1 MIKEIQKLNS
11 NTLEIYLKEIGKY
24 NILTPEEEYNLAILA
39 QKGDLEAKNQL
50 LLHNLKLVVSIASK
64 NIYSCVSLEDKIQ
77 EGNLGLITAIE
88 KFDPTKGYKF
98 STYATWW
105 IKQKI
110 TRSIGEQGNIIRKPV
125 NYQEKKRKVNKY
137 IEKIEKN
144 KNITPSYEE
153 IAKATGLNVSN
164 VKLVLSLEKESISL
178 NSTVGE
184 EKDSKLEDFIA
195 DDCNYV
201 LDLENEYLKKIINN
215 EIKNTFLKINDLD
228 EEEIEVLTEFGKKM
242 NKIKND
248 YNKNKSDIKNMNS
261 QSLFYKKALNE
272 LSKLKRN
279 IRFKMS
285 CSNYKYKSDEEFEQE
300 IKEIDLVIKY
310 FSDYI
315 TENRTIYSDDL
326 LSLLK
331 SLKENNIDEYNIY
344 IKEINDVSY
353 EYLEKINLFEKNTN
367 IKEINNKINNFKK
380 QKAVKQYL
388 RNLEDA
394 YLTVIKN
401 LLKERKFTDDI
412 TNIALNI
419 IKKNCCLYNLE
430 NVNDILNGINE
441 KDIEKC
447 WMEQL
452 VLILQSK
459 NILYLEQLE
468 KLIQYYNISLK
479 QKGLLLNKLDTS
491 YFENYEEYNELLT
504 GLREKDILEKR
515 YGINGEVCTLE
526 DIANE
531 YGLTKERVRQI
542 EKKVLK
548 NFKNNLYTNP
558 IFNDYVL
565 INGNENKNKL
575 VLKNY

>member
-64 NIYSCVSLEDKIQ
+64 NISSCVSLEDKIQ

-315 TENRTIYSDDL
+315 TGNRTIYSDDL

-331 SLKENNIDEYNIY
+331 SLKENNINEYNIY
-344 IKEINDVSY
+344 IKELNDVIY

-565 INGNENKNKL
+565 INENENKNKL

>member
-24 NILTPEEEYNLAILA
+24 NVLTPEEEYNLAVLA

-315 TENRTIYSDDL
+315 TGNRTIYSDDL

-344 IKEINDVSY
+344 IKELNDVSY

-479 QKGLLLNKLDTS
+479 QKGLLLNKLDAS

-548 NFKNNLYTNP
+548 DFKNNLYTNP

-565 INGNENKNKL
+565 INENENKNKL

>member
-184 EKDSKLEDFIA
+184 EKDSELEDFIA

-315 TENRTIYSDDL
+315 TGNRTIYSDDL
-326 LSLLK
+326 ISLLK

-344 IKEINDVSY
+344 IKELNDVSY

-380 QKAVKQYL
+380 QKSVKQYL

-412 TNIALNI
+412 TNVALNI

-430 NVNDILNGINE
+430 NVNDILNGRNE

-479 QKGLLLNKLDTS
+479 QKGLLLNKLDAS

>member
-24 NILTPEEEYNLAILA
+24 NILTPEEEYNLAVLA

-178 NSTVGE
+178 NSTLGE

-315 TENRTIYSDDL
+315 TGNRTIYSDDL

-344 IKEINDVSY
+344 IKELNDVSY

-479 QKGLLLNKLDTS
+479 QKGLLLNKLDAS

-548 NFKNNLYTNP
+548 DFKNNLYTNP

-565 INGNENKNKL
+565 INENENKNKL

>member
-178 NSTVGE
+178 NSTLGE

-315 TENRTIYSDDL
+315 TGNRTIYSDDL

-344 IKEINDVSY
+344 IKELNDVSY

-548 NFKNNLYTNP
+548 SFKNNLYTNP

-565 INGNENKNKL
+565 INENENKNKL

>member
-24 NILTPEEEYNLAILA
+24 NILTPEEEYNLAVLA

-315 TENRTIYSDDL
+315 TGNRTIYSDDL

-344 IKEINDVSY
+344 IKELNDVSY
-353 EYLEKINLFEKNTN
+353 EYLEKINLFEKNIN

-479 QKGLLLNKLDTS
+479 QKGLLLNKLDAS

-548 NFKNNLYTNP
+548 DFKNNLYTNP

-565 INGNENKNKL
+565 INENENKNKL

>member
-178 NSTVGE
+178 NTTVGE

-195 DDCNYV
+195 DDSNYV

-279 IRFKMS
+279 IRLKIS

-315 TENRTIYSDDL
+315 TGNRTIYSDDL

-344 IKEINDVSY
+344 IKELNDVSY
-353 EYLEKINLFEKNTN
+353 EYLEKINLFEKNSN

-412 TNIALNI
+412 TNVALNI

-430 NVNDILNGINE
+430 NVNDILNGRNE

-565 INGNENKNKL
+565 INENENKNKL

>member
-184 EKDSKLEDFIA
+184 EKDSELEDFIA

-315 TENRTIYSDDL
+315 TGNRTIYSDDL
-326 LSLLK
+326 ISLLK

-344 IKEINDVSY
+344 IKELNDVSY

-380 QKAVKQYL
+380 QKSVKQYL

-412 TNIALNI
+412 TNVALNI

-430 NVNDILNGINE
+430 NVNDILNGRNE

-479 QKGLLLNKLDTS
+479 QKGLLLNKLDAS
-491 YFENYEEYNELLT
+491 YF
-504 GLREKDILEKR
+504 
-515 YGINGEVCTLE
+515 
-526 DIANE
+526 
-531 YGLTKERVRQI
+531 
-542 EKKVLK
+542 
-548 NFKNNLYTNP
+548 
-558 IFNDYVL
+558 
-565 INGNENKNKL
+565 
-575 VLKNY
+575 

>member
-24 NILTPEEEYNLAILA
+24 NILTPEEEYNLAVLA

-50 LLHNLKLVVSIASK
+50 LLHNLKLVVSIALK
-64 NIYSCVSLEDKIQ
+64 NINSCVSLEDKIQ

-153 IAKATGLNVSN
+153 IAKATRLNVSN

-178 NSTVGE
+178 NTTVGE

-285 CSNYKYKSDEEFEQE
+285 CSSYKYKSDEEFEQK

-315 TENRTIYSDDL
+315 TGNRTIYSDDL

-344 IKEINDVSY
+344 IKELNDVSY

-412 TNIALNI
+412 TNVALNI

-430 NVNDILNGINE
+430 NVNDILNGRSE

-548 NFKNNLYTNP
+548 SFKNNLYTNP

-565 INGNENKNKL
+565 INENENKNKL

>member
-11 NTLEIYLKEIGKY
+11 NALEIYLKEIGKY

-315 TENRTIYSDDL
+315 TGNRTIYSDDL

-344 IKEINDVSY
+344 IKELNDVSY

-412 TNIALNI
+412 TNVALNI

-430 NVNDILNGINE
+430 NVNDILNGRNE

>member
-64 NIYSCVSLEDKIQ
+64 NISSCVSLEDEIQ

-315 TENRTIYSDDL
+315 TGNRTIYSDDL

-344 IKEINDVSY
+344 IKELNDVSY

-565 INGNENKNKL
+565 INENENKNKL

>member
-178 NSTVGE
+178 NSTLGE

-315 TENRTIYSDDL
+315 TGNRTIYSDDL
-326 LSLLK
+326 LSLFK

-344 IKEINDVSY
+344 IKELNDESY
-353 EYLEKINLFEKNTN
+353 EYLEKIDLFEKNSN
-367 IKEINNKINNFKK
+367 IKEINNIINNFKK

-430 NVNDILNGINE
+430 NVNDILNGRNE

-548 NFKNNLYTNP
+548 SFKNNLYTNP

-565 INGNENKNKL
+565 INENENKNKL

>member
-64 NIYSCVSLEDKIQ
+64 NISSCVSLEDKIQ

-315 TENRTIYSDDL
+315 TGNRTIYSDDL

-344 IKEINDVSY
+344 IKELNDVSY

-419 IKKNCCLYNLE
+419 IKQNCCLYNLE

-565 INGNENKNKL
+565 INENENKNKL

>member
-315 TENRTIYSDDL
+315 TGNRTIYSDDL

-344 IKEINDVSY
+344 INELNDVSY

-367 IKEINNKINNFKK
+367 IKEINNKINNLKK

-394 YLTVIKN
+394 YLTVVKN

-430 NVNDILNGINE
+430 NVNDILNGRNE

-565 INGNENKNKL
+565 INENENKNKL

>member
-64 NIYSCVSLEDKIQ
+64 NISSCVSLEDKIQ

-315 TENRTIYSDDL
+315 TGNRTIYSDDL

-331 SLKENNIDEYNIY
+331 SLKENNINEYNIY
-344 IKEINDVSY
+344 IKELNDVSY

-565 INGNENKNKL
+565 INENENKNKL

>member
-1 MIKEIQKLNS
+1 MIKEIQKLNL

-24 NILTPEEEYNLAILA
+24 NILTPEEEYNLAVLA

-315 TENRTIYSDDL
+315 TGNRTIYSDDL

-344 IKEINDVSY
+344 IKELNDVSY

-412 TNIALNI
+412 TNVALNI

-430 NVNDILNGINE
+430 NVNDILNGRNE

-479 QKGLLLNKLDTS
+479 QKGLLLNKLDAS

-565 INGNENKNKL
+565 INENKNKL

>member
-39 QKGDLEAKNQL
+39 QKGDLEAKKQL

-64 NIYSCVSLEDKIQ
+64 NISSCVSLEDKIQ

-315 TENRTIYSDDL
+315 TGNRTIYSDDL

-344 IKEINDVSY
+344 IKELNDVSY

-565 INGNENKNKL
+565 INENENKNKL

>member
-64 NIYSCVSLEDKIQ
+64 NISSCVSLEDKIQ

-215 EIKNTFLKINDLD
+215 EIKNTFLNINDLD
-228 EEEIEVLTEFGKKM
+228 EEEI
-242 NKIKND
+242 
-248 YNKNKSDIKNMNS
+248 
-261 QSLFYKKALNE
+261 
-272 LSKLKRN
+272 
-279 IRFKMS
+279 
-285 CSNYKYKSDEEFEQE
+285 
-300 IKEIDLVIKY
+300 
-310 FSDYI
+310 
-315 TENRTIYSDDL
+315 
-326 LSLLK
+326 
-331 SLKENNIDEYNIY
+331 
-344 IKEINDVSY
+344 
-353 EYLEKINLFEKNTN
+353 
-367 IKEINNKINNFKK
+367 
-380 QKAVKQYL
+380 
-388 RNLEDA
+388 
-394 YLTVIKN
+394 
-401 LLKERKFTDDI
+401 
-412 TNIALNI
+412 
-419 IKKNCCLYNLE
+419 
-430 NVNDILNGINE
+430 
-441 KDIEKC
+441 
-447 WMEQL
+447 
-452 VLILQSK
+452 
-459 NILYLEQLE
+459 
-468 KLIQYYNISLK
+468 
-479 QKGLLLNKLDTS
+479 
-491 YFENYEEYNELLT
+491 
-504 GLREKDILEKR
+504 
-515 YGINGEVCTLE
+515 
-526 DIANE
+526 
-531 YGLTKERVRQI
+531 
-542 EKKVLK
+542 
-548 NFKNNLYTNP
+548 
-558 IFNDYVL
+558 
-565 INGNENKNKL
+565 
-575 VLKNY
+575 

>member
-64 NIYSCVSLEDKIQ
+64 NISSCVSLEDKIQ

-242 NKIKND
+242 NKIKNY

-315 TENRTIYSDDL
+315 TGNRTIYSDDL

-344 IKEINDVSY
+344 IKELNDVSY

-565 INGNENKNKL
+565 INENENKNKL

>member
-39 QKGDLEAKNQL
+39 QKGDLEAKKQL

-64 NIYSCVSLEDKIQ
+64 NISSCVSLEDKIQ

-315 TENRTIYSDDL
+315 TGNRTIYSDDL

-344 IKEINDVSY
+344 IKELNDVSY

-412 TNIALNI
+412 TNVALNI

-430 NVNDILNGINE
+430 NVNDILNGRNE

-565 INGNENKNKL
+565 INENENKNKL

>member
-64 NIYSCVSLEDKIQ
+64 NISSCVSLEDKIQ

-315 TENRTIYSDDL
+315 TGNRTIYSDDL

-331 SLKENNIDEYNIY
+331 SLKENNIYEYNIY
-344 IKEINDVSY
+344 IKELNDVSY

-565 INGNENKNKL
+565 INENENKNKL

>member
-39 QKGDLEAKNQL
+39 QKGDLEAKKQL

-64 NIYSCVSLEDKIQ
+64 NISSCVSLEDKIQ

-315 TENRTIYSDDL
+315 TGNRTIYSDDL

-331 SLKENNIDEYNIY
+331 SLKENNTDEYNIY
-344 IKEINDVSY
+344 IKELNDVSY

-565 INGNENKNKL
+565 INENENKNKL

>member
-64 NIYSCVSLEDKIQ
+64 NISSCVSLEDKIQ

-315 TENRTIYSDDL
+315 TGNRTIYSDDL

-344 IKEINDVSY
+344 IKELNDVSY

-430 NVNDILNGINE
+430 NVNDILNGRNE

-565 INGNENKNKL
+565 INENENKNKL

>member
-50 LLHNLKLVVSIASK
+50 LLHNLKSVVSIASK
-64 NIYSCVSLEDKIQ
+64 NISSCVSLEDKIQ

-315 TENRTIYSDDL
+315 TGNRTIYSDDL

-331 SLKENNIDEYNIY
+331 SLKENNINEYNIY
-344 IKEINDVSY
+344 IKELNDVSY

-565 INGNENKNKL
+565 INENENKNKL

>member
-64 NIYSCVSLEDKIQ
+64 NIYSYVSLEDKIQ

>member
-315 TENRTIYSDDL
+315 TGNRTIYSDDL

-344 IKEINDVSY
+344 IKELNDVSY

-412 TNIALNI
+412 TNVALNI

-565 INGNENKNKL
+565 INENENKNKL

>member
-64 NIYSCVSLEDKIQ
+64 NISSCVSLEDKIQ

-228 EEEIEVLTEFGKKM
+228 EEEIEV
-242 NKIKND
+242 
-248 YNKNKSDIKNMNS
+248 
-261 QSLFYKKALNE
+261 
-272 LSKLKRN
+272 
-279 IRFKMS
+279 
-285 CSNYKYKSDEEFEQE
+285 
-300 IKEIDLVIKY
+300 
-310 FSDYI
+310 
-315 TENRTIYSDDL
+315 
-326 LSLLK
+326 
-331 SLKENNIDEYNIY
+331 
-344 IKEINDVSY
+344 
-353 EYLEKINLFEKNTN
+353 
-367 IKEINNKINNFKK
+367 
-380 QKAVKQYL
+380 
-388 RNLEDA
+388 
-394 YLTVIKN
+394 
-401 LLKERKFTDDI
+401 
-412 TNIALNI
+412 
-419 IKKNCCLYNLE
+419 
-430 NVNDILNGINE
+430 
-441 KDIEKC
+441 
-447 WMEQL
+447 
-452 VLILQSK
+452 
-459 NILYLEQLE
+459 
-468 KLIQYYNISLK
+468 
-479 QKGLLLNKLDTS
+479 
-491 YFENYEEYNELLT
+491 
-504 GLREKDILEKR
+504 
-515 YGINGEVCTLE
+515 
-526 DIANE
+526 
-531 YGLTKERVRQI
+531 
-542 EKKVLK
+542 
-548 NFKNNLYTNP
+548 
-558 IFNDYVL
+558 
-565 INGNENKNKL
+565 
-575 VLKNY
+575 

>member
-64 NIYSCVSLEDKIQ
+64 NISSCVSLEDKIQ

-315 TENRTIYSDDL
+315 TGNRTIYSDDL

-344 IKEINDVSY
+344 IKELNDVSY

-565 INGNENKNKL
+565 INENENKNKL

>member
-64 NIYSCVSLEDKIQ
+64 NISSCVSLEDKIQ

-315 TENRTIYSDDL
+315 TGNRTIYSDDL

-344 IKEINDVSY
+344 IKELNDVSY

-565 INGNENKNKL
+565 INENENKNKL
-575 VLKNY
+575 LLKNY

>member
-64 NIYSCVSLEDKIQ
+64 NISSCVSLEDKIQ

-178 NSTVGE
+178 NSMVGE

-315 TENRTIYSDDL
+315 TGNRTIYSDDL

-344 IKEINDVSY
+344 IKELNDVSY

-565 INGNENKNKL
+565 INENENKNKL